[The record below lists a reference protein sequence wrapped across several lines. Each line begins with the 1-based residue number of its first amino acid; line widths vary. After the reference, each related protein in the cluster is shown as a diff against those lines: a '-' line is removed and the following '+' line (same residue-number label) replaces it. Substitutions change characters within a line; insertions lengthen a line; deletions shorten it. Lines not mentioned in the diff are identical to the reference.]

1 MTDKVPMPV
10 SGNPESK
17 GAPDGVSGSPGGNTD
32 RTIDGRKGG
41 GESEGGAYPNP
52 HSGKKPEGGGFMGHG
67 GQTEMDY
74 HGGGQAGD
82 DGQSAPNAVTGSAG
96 EGDVDGSSGVP
107 TAEHTRHD
115 VPAADGSVGVE
126 ETSDNAAAE
135 ATGKV
140 GTDAAYD
147 DAQKHPGS
155 G

>member
-17 GAPDGVSGSPGGNTD
+17 GAPDGVSGSPGGDTD

-74 HGGGQAGD
+74 HGGGQGGD
-82 DGQSAPNAVTGSAG
+82 DGSAPNAVTGSRGDG
-96 EGDVDGSSGVP
+96 EVDGSSGVP
-107 TAEHTRHD
+107 S
-115 VPAADGSVGVE
+115 ADHKVRDAGGFAVE
-126 ETSDNAAAE
+126 ETSGIAE
-135 ATGKV
+135 AEASGKV
-140 GTDAAYD
+140 GTDASYEE
-147 DAQKHPGS
+147 AQKQPGS